1 MKKMELEVKIL
12 DIDKAEFITKI
23 KSLGATLK
31 SETKQFLYTYD
42 LPTIYGRFIDI
53 KTQLN
58 DNESKIKCD
67 TAIEKLKLLF
77 FEVDNLLTENDKKEL
92 TRITGYDNLSCL
104 CTNNNL
110 INYLNDKKLVQFI
123 NKFHNN
129 QKKWIRVR
137 QTNDKTTIAVKHI
150 LAPNE
155 TNIQQML
162 ETEIEVSNI
171 NEANNLLEA
180 LGFVYKSYQEKERMT
195 YSLDG
200 YELDIDTWPRIPAYV
215 EVEGKSENDL
225 ENILNKLGYSIEDTI
240 SCTADEIYEKY
251 GLSMFDSREIKFE
264 NYNQSDYENKV

>member
-31 SETKQFLYTYD
+31 SETKQILYTYD

-58 DNESKIKCD
+58 DNESKIKYD

-77 FEVDNLLTENDKKEL
+77 FELDNLLTENNKREL

-104 CTNNNL
+104 CTKANL
-110 INYLNDKKLVQFI
+110 MNYLKDKKLVQFI
-123 NKFHNN
+123 KKFHNN

-171 NEANNLLEA
+171 NEANNLLEV

-200 YELDIDTWPRIPAYV
+200 YELDIDTWPGIPAYV
-215 EVEGKSENDL
+215 EVEGKSKNDL

-264 NYNQSDYENKV
+264 NYNQSDYENKM